1 MMEEKTLVKKK
12 TENRKVSASVI
23 KRLPRYFRYL
33 SDLLASGVNR
43 ISSKELAR
51 LMGITDSQIR
61 QDLNCFGGFGQQGYG
76 YNIELLYGAIKNI
89 LGVDNERDAIIIG
102 CGNLGRALASKMN
115 FARRGVRLIG
125 LFDNSPA
132 VVGEKINGLEI
143 LDVSCLKA
151 FCEEN
156 MPEIAILT
164 LPKTATA
171 EIAEI
176 LVEYGIKGLWNFANT
191 ELRQVENIKVEN
203 VHLGDS
209 LMMLCHSLKE
219 AEENG

>member
-151 FCEEN
+151 FCEKN
-156 MPEIAILT
+156 TPEIAILT

>member
-1 MMEEKTLVKKK
+1 MEESICTAVAFFGLHSKMRGFGTMDSD
-12 TENRKVSASVI
+12 RKISPAVI
-23 KRLPRYFRYL
+23 NRLPRYYRYL
-33 SDLLASGVNR
+33 GDLLESDITR
-43 ISSKELAR
+43 ISSKELSAK
-51 LMGITDSQIR
+51 MNITASQIR
-61 QDLNCFGGFGQQGYG
+61 QDLNNFGGFGQQGYG

-176 LVEYGIKGLWNFANT
+176 LVEY
-191 ELRQVENIKVEN
+191 
-203 VHLGDS
+203 
-209 LMMLCHSLKE
+209 
-219 AEENG
+219 